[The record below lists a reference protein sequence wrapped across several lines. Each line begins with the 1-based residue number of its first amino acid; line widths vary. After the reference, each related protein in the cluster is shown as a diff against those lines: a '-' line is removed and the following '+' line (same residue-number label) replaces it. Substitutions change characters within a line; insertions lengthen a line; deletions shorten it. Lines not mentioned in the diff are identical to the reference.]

1 MSIRENVEADERF
14 SMATPSCSSEIGI
27 AINGNKNSKYM
38 VQWALNKFVPEG
50 NINIKLIHVHPRILT
65 VPTAMGNF
73 LPISD
78 VREDIAEAYKTEMH
92 WKTIELLLPYKKMCL
107 QRKVEVE
114 VVVIE
119 SNDVPN
125 AIAAK
130 VAELAITKLVIGAPS
145 RSMFIRKP
153 KGLSTKISERA
164 PKSCAVYA
172 ISKGKLSSV
181 RPSQLERVQ
190 SVYSMNNDNSDSCS
204 VISNSSYASSSQT
217 EVGSVTSSCSYQSS
231 SLTLQRFQALKSMNQ
246 TLLKPRKLSCDSYYF
261 KYQLTDLE
269 EGKDNADSCSSISDA
284 EHTVSH
290 ISSSGSFANDNHSF
304 TSSDQASTFDVC
316 TESSM
321 SESPADLNFELEK
334 LRTELRHVKGMY
346 AMAQSETNAASR
358 KASTTLKDLN
368 KNLLDNSKRLEEII
382 AEEDKT
388 KALAKE
394 EKEKHEA
401 AKRKAMYVRQ
411 CVEREAS
418 LKKDAEMKAMHDAK
432 EIEKLEIA
440 LTGNLQ
446 QYQQF
451 TWEEI
456 QSATCN
462 FSEVLKIGFGGY
474 GTVYKCKFH
483 QTTAAVK
490 VLSSNESCKDKQ
502 FLRELDILSKIHH
515 PHLLILI
522 GACLDRGCLVYE
534 YMENGSLE
542 DRLMQRQGTPPIPWF
557 DRYRIAW
564 EVASAL
570 AFLHKSKPKPII
582 HRDLKPANI
591 LLDQNLVSKIG
602 DVGLAALFQS
612 DQSHSS
618 TMFMETGPVG
628 TLCYMDP
635 EYQRTGLISPKSD
648 VYGFGMVILQ
658 LLTAKPALALAHVV
672 ETAVKEGCLEDILD
686 SKAGNWPSEETKEMV
701 ELGLSCVELFRKDR
715 PDLQAQILPTLQR
728 LKITADKARDSAS
741 RMHFSPPPNHF
752 ICPILKDVMNDPC
765 AAADGYTYD
774 RKAIEMWL
782 QSSDISPM
790 TNLPL
795 STKNL
800 VPNYTLLSAIMDWKS
815 K

>member
-1 MSIRENVEADERF
+1 MNIREMVEADEMF
-14 SMATPSCSSEIGI
+14 SMETPSCSSEIGI

-38 VQWALNKFVPEG
+38 VQWALDRFVPEDY
-50 NINIKLIHVHPRILT
+50 IRIKLIHVHPRIVS
-65 VPTAMGNF
+65 VPTAN
-73 LPISD
+73 
-78 VREDIAEAYKTEMH
+78 IAEAYRTEMH
-92 WKTIELLLPYKKMCL
+92 WKAIELLLPYKKMCL

-114 VVVIE
+114 IVVIE

-130 VAELAITKLVIGAPS
+130 VAELAITKLIIGAPS
-145 RSMFIRKP
+145 RSMFTRKL
-153 KGLSTKISERA
+153 KGLSSKISECA
-164 PKSCAVYA
+164 PSFCTVYA
-172 ISKGKLSSV
+172 VLKGKLSSV
-181 RPSQLERVQ
+181 RPSKLERVQ
-190 SVYSMNNDNSDSCS
+190 SVNSMNNDNSDSFS

-217 EVGSVTSSCSYQSS
+217 DVGSVSSSCSYQSS
-231 SLTLQRFQALKSMNQ
+231 SLTMQRFQALKTMNQ
-246 TLLKPRKLSCDSYYF
+246 TLLKTRKLSCDSYYF
-261 KYQLTDLE
+261 RNKLTDLE

-290 ISSSGSFANDNHSF
+290 ISSSGSFANDSHSF
-304 TSSDQASTFDVC
+304 TSDQASTSDVY

-321 SESPADLNFELEK
+321 SESPVNINFELEK
-334 LRTELRHVKGMY
+334 LRIELRHAKGMY
-346 AMAQSETNAASR
+346 AMAQSETNDASR
-358 KASTTLKDLN
+358 KLKDLN

-382 AEEDKT
+382 VEEDKT

-401 AKRKAMYVRQ
+401 AKRQAKYVRQ
-411 CVEREAS
+411 CVERETS

-440 LTGNLQ
+440 LTGPLQ
-446 QYQQF
+446 QYQLF

-456 QSATCN
+456 KSATCN
-462 FSEVLKIGFGGY
+462 FSEALKIGLGGY
-474 GTVYKCKFH
+474 GIVYKCKLH
-483 QTTAAVK
+483 ETTVAVK
-490 VLSSNESCKDKQ
+490 VLGSNESYKDTQ
-502 FLRELDILSKIHH
+502 FLRELDILGKIHH

-522 GACLDRGCLVYE
+522 GACIDRGCLVYE

-542 DRLMQRQGTPPIPWF
+542 DRLMQRQGTPPVPWF

-582 HRDLKPANI
+582 HRDLKPGNI
-591 LLDQNLVSKIG
+591 LLDHNLVSKIG

-612 DQSHSS
+612 DQSFSS
-618 TMFMETGPVG
+618 SMFMDTGPVG

-648 VYGFGMVILQ
+648 VYAFGMVILQ
-658 LLTAKPALALAHVV
+658 LLTAKQALALAHVV
-672 ETAVKEGCLEDILD
+672 ETAVKEGRLEDILD
-686 SKAGNWPSEETKEMV
+686 STAGNWPSEETKEMA
-701 ELGLSCVELFRKDR
+701 ELGLRCVELFRKDR

-728 LKITADKARDSAS
+728 LKATADKARDSATKV
-741 RMHFSPPPNHF
+741 HLSPPPNHF
-752 ICPILKDVMNDPC
+752 ICPILKDVMSDPC

-782 QSSDISPM
+782 QSNDTSPM

-800 VPNYTLLSAIMDWKS
+800 IPNYTLLSAIMDWKS